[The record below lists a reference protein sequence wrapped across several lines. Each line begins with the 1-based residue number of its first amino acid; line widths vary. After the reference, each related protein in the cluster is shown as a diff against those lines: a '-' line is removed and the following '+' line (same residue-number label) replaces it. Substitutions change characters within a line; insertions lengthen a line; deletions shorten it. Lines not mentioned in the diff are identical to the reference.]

1 MHEISFF
8 FYSRGKNV
16 RFLSLNSHQHS
27 AMALTDRI
35 HNFSRLV
42 ENNYY
47 TVLKVESYK
56 TQFTD
61 NQLIYTL
68 LDGMRLYGRPG
79 IDRRFKKYT
88 APFYFRYKGMS
99 YDGLFSGYEFSL
111 YQNAKEVLSDTYHEI
126 MQILLDYITSKACSG
141 CVESE
146 PNQMAHIC
154 VTESRTDLCEKYLEA
169 ALKEHSKYQL
179 GNILEAFIELYDG
192 FNFKES
198 EIEL

>member
-1 MHEISFF
+1 
-8 FYSRGKNV
+8 
-16 RFLSLNSHQHS
+16 
-27 AMALTDRI
+27 MALTNRI
-35 HNFSRLV
+35 NNFSCLA

-68 LDGMRLYGRPG
+68 LDGRRLYGRPR
-79 IDRRFKKYT
+79 IDRRFKMYT

-99 YDGLFSGYEFSL
+99 YDGLFRGYEFSL

-126 MQILLDYITSKACSG
+126 LQILMNYITSKACSG
-141 CVESE
+141 CVESQ

-154 VTESRTDLCEKYLEA
+154 VTESHRDLCERYLEA
-169 ALKEHSKYQL
+169 ALMEHSKYQL
-179 GNILEAFIELYDG
+179 GNILEAFIEYEAS
-192 FNFKES
+192 NFKERDRVNYRGKMVRFLR
-198 EIEL
+198 IY

>member
-1 MHEISFF
+1 M
-8 FYSRGKNV
+8 
-16 RFLSLNSHQHS
+16 SL
-27 AMALTDRI
+27 AFTI
-35 HNFSRLV
+35 YNFSTLV
-42 ENNYY
+42 ENIYY

-61 NQLIYTL
+61 NQIIYTL
-68 LDGMRLYGRPG
+68 LDGKRLYGRPG
-79 IDRRFKKYT
+79 IDRLFKMFT
-88 APFYFRYKGMS
+88 APFYFHYKGMS
-99 YDGLFSGYEFSL
+99 YDGLFGGYEFSL

-154 VTESRTDLCEKYLEA
+154 VTESRTDLCEKYLEV

-179 GNILEAFIELYDG
+179 GNILEAFIEYEAS
-192 FNFKES
+192 NF
-198 EIEL
+198 